1 MSLKILLVVEVI
13 SVIVF
18 APVPF
23 LDSEAVDFSRN
34 LDASSSEIDDLGCDH
49 EALSVSEVILRGEVV
64 SVFIRQQLHAAPLH
78 RVLKLVDRISN
89 QEQC

>member
-1 MSLKILLVVEVI
+1 MSPEILLVVEVI

-18 APVPF
+18 APVPL
-23 LDSEAVDFSRN
+23 LDSEAANLARN
-34 LDASSSEIDDLGCDH
+34 LDACSSEIDDLGCDH

-78 RVLKLVDRISN
+78 RVLKLIDRISN
-89 QEQC
+89 E